1 MSMPIQLHL
10 SLSSQSDVVL
20 DLCEG
25 FLGKPQLSLRNEGTD
40 EIVHCY
46 PFHAELERNN
56 DRDGKEDE
64 FLNLGRGLR
73 YGALMITD
81 EGGREL
87 PINYAVERGK
97 GSYYELMSIL
107 PGLTEYTYGFKRI
120 SPKLLDLLGRHLIQG
135 KSYRLGF
142 SGEPMGILCEVG
154 EEEDPETHEM
164 EEAKIEPSWDPYA
177 IPFTVVAG
185 TRKPRF
191 TMSVTAPSPICHT
204 SGTPK
209 FHVIMLITSLERRPV
224 TVNLE
229 LDDFVEMWPQNPAYR
244 WDKWGS
250 YDIFRI
256 TRESDGRECLLNAK
270 HPPEQTLLPESS
282 FDPSKGLLEFT
293 HGTTYTYHFHLG
305 KEDLHHR
312 GKAPYVQDDAYIL
325 RTKPQGFAAWDYGT
339 AEALSQTHNKPS
351 DWCKHGP
358 IVFEPVCDVAVT
370 IKAVMERECPM
381 PFFRLPPELR
391 EEVYGYL
398 RWAEYADRIRFT
410 ADLGW

>member
-1 MSMPIQLHL
+1 MSKPIQIHL

-25 FLGKPQLSLRNEGTD
+25 FSGKPQLTLRNQGAD
-40 EIVHCY
+40 EIIHCY

-56 DRDGKEDE
+56 DRDGREDE

-81 EGGREL
+81 EGGRKL
-87 PINYAVERGK
+87 SINCALERGK

-107 PGLTEYTYGFKRI
+107 PGLTEFTYGFRRI
-120 SPKLLDLLGRHLIQG
+120 SPKLLDLLGRHLVPG
-135 KSYRLGF
+135 RAYRLGF
-142 SGEPMGILCEVG
+142 SGEPMGILCEIG
-154 EEEDPETHEM
+154 EEDPETHERD
-164 EEAKIEPSWDPYA
+164 EAKIEPSWDPHA

-191 TMSVTAPSPICHT
+191 TMSATAPSSICHI

-209 FHVIMLITSLERRPV
+209 FHLIMRVTSLERRPV
-224 TVNLE
+224 TVNLQ
-229 LDDFVEMWPQNPAYR
+229 LDDFVEMWPQSPAYR
-244 WDKWGS
+244 WEKWGS
-250 YDIFRI
+250 YDMFRI

-270 HPPEQTLLPESS
+270 HPPEQAPLPEGS

-293 HGTTYTYHFHLG
+293 HGTTHTYHFHLG
-305 KEDLHHR
+305 TEDLHHR
-312 GKAPYVQDDAYIL
+312 GKAPYVHGDHYIL
-325 RTKPQGFAAWDYGT
+325 RTKPQGFAAWDYGS
-339 AEALSQTHNKPS
+339 EKELLRTHGKPS

-370 IKAVMERECPM
+370 VRAVLEREAPM
-381 PFFRLPPELR
+381 PLFRLPLEVR
-391 EEVYGYL
+391 EEVYAYL
-398 RWAEYADRIRFT
+398 RFAEYADRIRFR